1 VSIDEVIKT
10 IRRLKLVSN
19 EEKEKKVIQVLE
31 SLDMD
36 KDGRIDDIN
45 DVLKV
50 FDIIE
55 QENIKVDKVQLGKIL
70 ILLEKEKIIEMQEEI
85 SKSQQQKQQ
94 ADQADKK

>member
-1 VSIDEVIKT
+1 MSIDEVIKT
-10 IRRLKLVSN
+10 IRRLNLVSN
-19 EEKEKKVIQVLE
+19 EEKEKRVIQVLE

-36 KDGRIDDIN
+36 KDGRIDDIS

-94 ADQADKK
+94 TDQVDKK

>member
-1 VSIDEVIKT
+1 M
-10 IRRLKLVSN
+10 KLVSN

-31 SLDMD
+31 SLDTD

-45 DVLKV
+45 DVLRV

-55 QENIKVDKVQLGKIL
+55 QENVKVDKVQLGKIL

-85 SKSQQQKQQ
+85 SKSQEQKQQQKQQ
-94 ADQADKK
+94 TGQVEKK

>member
-70 ILLEKEKIIEMQEEI
+70 ILLEKEKIIEMQEDI

-94 ADQADKK
+94 TDQADKK

>member
-1 VSIDEVIKT
+1 MSIDEVIKT

-70 ILLEKEKIIEMQEEI
+70 ILLEKEKIIEMQEDI

-94 ADQADKK
+94 TDQADKK

>member
-1 VSIDEVIKT
+1 MSIDEVIKT